1 MPRSNSSLP
10 PAVGI
15 GGNSCRQCPFSMSVS
30 GIGGSASS
38 TVTLTGA
45 RRAGRSCRPTR
56 GARRA
61 RQRRKAGVW
70 SRPRVCENGQE
81 PTSWRIVFSIAL
93 FPIAATA
100 LFLLRLAKSRRI
112 FYAQTECLCFRTG
125 WPHSGRTGHAMSSG
139 AIAHSCPCPQARR
152 SGVQIL
158 PSEASARRSK
168 KRPRLVV
175 LRLLRLWPLLLLT
188 PYRRAR
194 AADYDKDVQRI
205 DGEGCNGCCQARDQ
219 DPPAARPMVGN
230 STMSGATSS
239 STAPHTS
246 PLTRRIR

>member
-1 MPRSNSSLP
+1 MPRSNSALP

-15 GGNSCRQCPFSMSVS
+15 GGNSCRQCSFSMSVS

-45 RRAGRSCRPTR
+45 RRTGRSCRPTR

-70 SRPRVCENGQE
+70 SRPTAAARVMPCLRVLL
-81 PTSWRIVFSIAL
+81 PIPAL
-93 FPIAATA
+93 APKLEAQS
-100 LFLLRLAKSRRI
+100 LR
-112 FYAQTECLCFRTG
+112 FC
-125 WPHSGRTGHAMSSG
+125 
-139 AIAHSCPCPQARR
+139 QARPQ
-152 SGVQIL
+152 GGAQ
-158 PSEASARRSK
+158 K
-168 KRPRLVV
+168 KGPRLVV

-205 DGEGCNGCCQARDQ
+205 YGEGCNGCCQARDQ
-219 DPPAARPMVGN
+219 DPPAAR
-230 STMSGATSS
+230 
-239 STAPHTS
+239 
-246 PLTRRIR
+246 R

>member
-70 SRPRVCENGQE
+70 SRPTAAARVMPCLRVLL
-81 PTSWRIVFSIAL
+81 PIPAL
-93 FPIAATA
+93 APK
-100 LFLLRLAKSRRI
+100 LD
-112 FYAQTECLCFRTG
+112 AQAFRF
-125 WPHSGRTGHAMSSG
+125 
-139 AIAHSCPCPQARR
+139 
-152 SGVQIL
+152 
-158 PSEASARRSK
+158 
-168 KRPRLVV
+168 
-175 LRLLRLWPLLLLT
+175 
-188 PYRRAR
+188 
-194 AADYDKDVQRI
+194 
-205 DGEGCNGCCQARDQ
+205 CQARPQRGAQKSDRALSFFGSSGCGPSFCS
-219 DPPAARPMVGN
+219 PPIGEHEPRIMIKMSSALTGRGAMAVVKLEIKTRQLLADGRKLAACAGTVHYSHEERIAGLSDSRPCRLQESMR
-230 STMSGATSS
+230 
-239 STAPHTS
+239 S
-246 PLTRRIR
+246 PRRGSAGDGHHAHRP